1 MPSSGELHYERGIVI
16 ATGGN
21 VPTCPRGEGS
31 GMDRHET
38 KRCKPRTLKPPRI
51 CHCCMHGVSFR
62 TELLD
67 PLVWYDDVAYIM
79 QGPTART
86 RCCRGPEVLWE

>member
-1 MPSSGELHYERGIVI
+1 MSGGSSLLPV
-16 ATGGN
+16 
-21 VPTCPRGEGS
+21 VMCPRALAVT
-31 GMDRHET
+31 DRHET

-51 CHCCMHGVSFR
+51 CHGFMHGVSFR